1 MAPSSRPSRRDVER
15 GVEEGLDILRTAI
28 KELMLRP
35 REERAAHLAM
45 LKIRLASF
53 LPQIE
58 SVDRQ
63 GPTARRVR
71 AMERVLH
78 ALDEVSSRT

>member
-1 MAPSSRPSRRDVER
+1 M
-15 GVEEGLDILRTAI
+15 EEGLEILRAAI
-28 KELMLRP
+28 KELLQRP
-35 REERAAHLAM
+35 REERAAHLAL
-45 LKIRLASF
+45 LKVRLASF

-78 ALDEVSSRT
+78 ALAEVSSRT